1 MKMAAAAGNGDEQDQ
16 IEGSIAHDPADGNDS
31 LSYESIIF
39 SSQSSA
45 HAAEYRTS
53 ELRRGSYGWRPRLT
67 VMINHKDYYGRNCN
81 PHFWFRR
88 GYFVEVRACAN
99 GFLQVFSPPGALK
112 RRSEIGVSPPGATCA
127 EGGVVVPHRA
137 RCLRRRGSGRTP
149 RRRQVELP
157 RLARPKGCF
166 DTSAE
171 WS

>member
-1 MKMAAAAGNGDEQDQ
+1 MAAAAGNGDEQVR
-16 IEGSIAHDPADGNDS
+16 IEGSTAHDPADGIDS
-31 LSYESIIF
+31 FSLRVTNF

-45 HAAEYRTS
+45 HAVGYRTS
-53 ELRRGSYGWRPRLT
+53 KLRRGQQWMASKAHCHDQPQGLLLGAT
-67 VMINHKDYYGRNCN
+67 VIRTSGSEGAILWKCEH
-81 PHFWFRR
+81 
-88 GYFVEVRACAN
+88 VRMDFCRC
-99 GFLQVFSPPGALK
+99 FLHRAHYQ
-112 RRSEIGVSPPGATCA
+112 RRSESGVSPPGATCA